1 MCLIL
6 ASPSYS
12 LQGIALNKRSLP
24 PLASFVSWP
33 SAFVFSARHSPEQVL
48 SPPSLLLNESVLCLV
63 VVWVDSL
70 QPVGA
75 FMSLIAKLHKI
86 LE

>member
-6 ASPSYS
+6 ASPSSS
-12 LQGIALNKRSLP
+12 LYGIAPNKLGLP
-24 PLASFVSWP
+24 P
-33 SAFVFSARHSPEQVL
+33 
-48 SPPSLLLNESVLCLV
+48 LLLNENVLCLV

-70 QPVGA
+70 QPEGA
-75 FMSLIAKLHKI
+75 FMSLTAKLHKI

>member
-6 ASPSYS
+6 ASPSSS
-12 LQGIALNKRSLP
+12 LHGIAPK
-24 PLASFVSWP
+24 
-33 SAFVFSARHSPEQVL
+33 QVL

-70 QPVGA
+70 QPEGA
-75 FMSLIAKLHKI
+75 FMSLTAKLHKI

>member
-12 LQGIALNKRSLP
+12 LQGIVPNKPCLCSCFVRQLAL
-24 PLASFVSWP
+24 
-33 SAFVFSARHSPEQVL
+33 AFVFSARHSQNKFCL
-48 SPPSLLLNESVLCLV
+48 PPSCLLNENVLWLV
-63 VVWVDSL
+63 VVWVGSL
-70 QPVGA
+70 QQESA
-75 FMSLIAKLHKI
+75 FMSLTAKLHKI